1 MTLAILTL
9 CSALVAPPPLKS
21 SDLYLGVDLSTQSC
35 TGVLLDNTL
44 KPACAAVSINFDE
57 RLPEFGTSA
66 GMSVGENGVVTSP
79 VRMWLK
85 ALDLLFDELKE
96 TGQLGKVAAISCSGQ
111 QHGSVYWTSEGIAAL
126 EKPPAGA
133 SGFSEAL
140 PDTSFAV
147 ADSPIWADSS
157 TADECAAIEAAF
169 AGGAAEVAKLT
180 GSRAYERF
188 TGVQMLAV
196 ANRFPGAWKSTSH
209 VSLVSSFCASLLSAS
224 LQPMDYSDASGTLL
238 MDVSSRKWAKSMLSC
253 KPMESLG
260 LSARL
265 AGEPVPSHQVVGT
278 ASPLLSER
286 WGLEPST
293 IVIASSGDNP
303 CAIAGLGLSEP
314 GDLAL
319 SLGTSDTLLGVAPAS
334 SATPALEGH
343 VMAHPTDPKSVFGRL
358 CYKNGGAARQAI
370 QSERCS
376 DSWATFDDALKAGE
390 PGNGGVLGLHLPLPE
405 ITPIINRAGVWLV
418 DPDDKP
424 IEDPSSLNNE
434 QSVRAVVEGRFL
446 SMRARGGAIGLQNAK
461 RILATGGGSQ
471 SSGILQ
477 VCADV
482 FNAPVLADDT
492 PDAAAVG
499 AAKRAAHAHA
509 LAAEHDGKP
518 EGLPYEAFLRE
529 RAKADEQLEVVATP
543 RGDAAEVYD
552 EAFIKRYKGF
562 EDRVA
567 SGDI

>member
-1 MTLAILTL
+1 MWTIALFIPL

-133 SGFSEAL
+133 
-140 PDTSFAV
+140 
-147 ADSPIWADSS
+147 
-157 TADECAAIEAAF
+157 AF

-209 VSLVSSFCASLLSAS
+209 VSLVSSFCASLLSAA

-343 VMAHPTDPKSVFGRL
+343 VMAHPTDPKSVFGML

-543 RGDAAEVYD
+543 RGDASEVYD